1 MSDNKSRGLG
11 KGLDALFS
19 STATFDTPL
28 STDEKNAQKSI
39 QKNVT
44 TIPMHL
50 VDRNLNQPRQTFN
63 EEKLKEL
70 SDSIKE
76 HGVLQPVLV
85 TENNGR
91 YTLVAGERRWR
102 ASKQAGLNEIPAVIK
117 DLTPVEISQI
127 ALIENLQRDDLNPI
141 EEAQGIKNLMSE
153 FGLTQEEVSKKLSK
167 SRSAIANTLRLL
179 NLPDFIINHI
189 VEVKISAGHGR
200 CLVGVTNSTL
210 QKRLCER
217 VIAENLNVRQLEK
230 LVKEFNDKIDNNKD
244 EVEVVEE
251 TITFPEFKE
260 FQDTLQKTFGM
271 KVDIKGSLQKGKI
284 TINYT
289 NREELEGFY
298 DLAKKIK
305 K

>member
-50 VDRNLNQPRQTFN
+50 IDRNLNQPRQTFN

-179 NLPDFIINHI
+179 NLPDFILNHI
-189 VEVKISAGHGR
+189 VEGKISAGHGR

-251 TITFPEFKE
+251 TSTFPEFKE

>member
-44 TIPMHL
+44 TVPMHL
-50 VDRNLNQPRQTFN
+50 IDRNLNQPRQTFN

-179 NLPDFIINHI
+179 NLPDFILNHI
-189 VEVKISAGHGR
+189 VEGKISAGHGR

-251 TITFPEFKE
+251 TSTFPEFKE